1 VHCLDNQPLP
11 AVAAAAAAAS
21 AHAASSALQALS
33 LLEGGGRRRAHVQ
46 SASWPIARPLREA
59 LRLHSSAMRAWY
71 TFREA
76 PGRGGFILVVVV
88 DFVMAY
94 IKIGVIHIS

>member
-1 VHCLDNQPLP
+1 
-11 AVAAAAAAAS
+11 
-21 AHAASSALQALS
+21 
-33 LLEGGGRRRAHVQ
+33 
-46 SASWPIARPLREA
+46 
-59 LRLHSSAMRAWY
+59 MRAWY